1 VWHSGKAPPSA
12 TLGES
17 AGSRSADELVVLGD
31 DLAGALGEVERE
43 GGLVGAEVV
52 DVEDEL
58 LGQVLLVAP
67 DARTSRSMP
76 AA

>member
-1 VWHSGKAPPSA
+1 V
-12 TLGES
+12 
-17 AGSRSADELVVLGD
+17 DELVVLGD